1 MLSADNKE
9 TKTYQLII
17 EDFEKD
23 VVQQM
28 ITFLYTGK
36 FKDSESLVRP
46 ELLLLVKHLISKF
59 YITKKVIKDE
69 RKICFSYW

>member
-1 MLSADNKE
+1 VFAAMLSADNKE
-9 TKTYQLII
+9 TKTNQLVI

-23 VVQQM
+23 IVKQM

-36 FKDSESLVRP
+36 FKDNESLVRP

-59 YITKKVIKDE
+59 
-69 RKICFSYW
+69 

>member
-9 TKTYQLII
+9 TKTNQLVI

-23 VVQQM
+23 IVKQM

-36 FKDSESLVRP
+36 FKDNESLVRP

-59 YITKKVIKDE
+59 WITKKTEV
-69 RKICFSYW
+69 RF

>member
-9 TKTYQLII
+9 TKTNQLVI

-23 VVQQM
+23 IVKQM

-36 FKDSESLVRP
+36 FKDNESLVRP

-59 YITKKVIKDE
+59 YITKKVFKDE
-69 RKICFSYW
+69 RKISFTYW